1 MSKEI
6 SNLLFNKG
14 FINSFYSNE
23 SKQQIKESYENES
36 ITLKNEIA
44 NLESVIKYAAYSLS
58 TYINLVKEFKL
69 DEYRKIIKVFS
80 RISRNN
86 ANLVRKF
93 III

>member
-14 FINSFYSNE
+14 FINQFYSNE

-36 ITLKNEIA
+36 ISLKNEIA

-80 RISRNN
+80 SISRNN